1 MLFSK
6 KLPFFKKKNK
16 KNRTCKIFR
25 FFRNNKKKLNFFK
38 LRCLDYVRLF
48 INHLKMIDLFL
59 TKCTS
64 KYRRL
69 SRKEYYK
76 KLNEKDN
83 RAKLR
88 FKLIKKIMKR
98 SSTKKILKK
107 EMSYKNSKVKKIYLR
122 KYRRVHNTYLCFNHK
137 KIPYSRKS
145 NNSRMGKGNGLIK
158 NWYLRF
164 TSGKVLF
171 FIKKWRTNAALK
183 ALNILKKYIP
193 GRLII
198 SVPTR
203 GKIRAFSSN
212 SVFII

>member
-6 KLPFFKKKNK
+6 RLPFLKKKK
-16 KNRTCKIFR
+16 QKNRTCKVFK
-25 FFRNNKKKLNFFK
+25 FYRNSKKKFNYFK
-38 LRCLDYVRLF
+38 LKCLDYVRLF

-88 FKLIKKIMKR
+88 FKLNKKILKR
-98 SSTKKILKK
+98 SSTKKLLKK
-107 EMSYKNSKVKKIYLR
+107 EMSIKNHKVKKIYLR

-145 NNSRMGKGNGLIK
+145 NNSRMGKGNGAIK
-158 NWYLRF
+158 N
-164 TSGKVLF
+164 
-171 FIKKWRTNAALK
+171 
-183 ALNILKKYIP
+183 
-193 GRLII
+193 
-198 SVPTR
+198 
-203 GKIRAFSSN
+203 
-212 SVFII
+212 